1 MTLKSAALL
10 AFVGTLLATVFLTW
24 MFILHLLL
32 SLRGAEALA
41 AVLSWFIYAFAS
53 LTLTVFFF
61 VFHRS
66 QS

>member
-10 AFVGTLLATVFLTW
+10 AFVGTLLATILLGW
-24 MFILHLLL
+24 MFILHFLTA
-32 SLRGAEALA
+32 LRGAVALTS
-41 AVLSWFIYAFAS
+41 VLSSFIYAFAS